1 MTVYDTAIYIGRFE
15 PIHNG
20 HMALLRYALAH
31 AHRVV
36 VVLGS
41 AGQARSP
48 KNPFTWQERETMLR
62 SALPEPDRARLHALP
77 MPDFNDEAAWVAAVR
92 QGVAERVP
100 ISARIGLVGHFKDA
114 TSDYLNWFPGW
125 ALMPLQRQGSIDATT
140 IRNAYLGAT
149 PETIA
154 TALQPLAAQIPATTL
169 DFLQRFAQETAT
181 APLYAAL
188 QEEWK
193 TTNSAGSACSAP

>member
-1 MTVYDTAIYIGRFE
+1 MTPYDTAIYIGRFE
-15 PIHNG
+15 PVHNG
-20 HMALLRYALAH
+20 HIALLRYALAH
-31 AHRVV
+31 AHRVL

-48 KNPFTWQERETMLR
+48 KNPFTWQEREAMLC
-62 SALPEPDRARLHALP
+62 SALPEPNRARLQVLP

-100 ISARIGLVGHFKDA
+100 TSARIGLVGHFKDA
-114 TSDYLNWFPGW
+114 TSDYLNSFPGW
-125 ALMPLQRQGSIDATT
+125 ALMPLERQGSIDATT
-140 IRNAYLGAT
+140 IRNAYFGAT

-154 TALQPLAAQIPATTL
+154 TALRTLAEQIPASTL
-169 DFLQRFAQETAT
+169 DFLQHFAQQAAT

-188 QEEWK
+188 QREWREWQ
-193 TTNSAGSACSAP
+193 TTGSVQPTY